1 LSEELL
7 SWKVGGTILFSRG
20 GGERVRFEESLIV
33 ELIEKLILFK
43 NFRKNSFF
51 KELVGH
57 TSLIIDLGG
66 SV

>member
-1 LSEELL
+1 MESRRNYTFFT
-7 SWKVGGTILFSRG
+7 GRG
-20 GGERVRFEESLIV
+20 GERFEESLIV

-66 SV
+66 SVSDLSDLQ